1 MCLCA
6 WKVSFVGDIYE
17 LKLSVVMLYV
27 VGMYQSVLYTL
38 GKEFELRFGV
48 KRALS
53 TKRSA
58 AGIFSETGQ
67 ALKQNW

>member
-6 WKVSFVGDIYE
+6 LKVSLVGYIYIYE

-38 GKEFELRFGV
+38 EKEFELRFGV
-48 KRALS
+48 KKGS
-53 TKRSA
+53 
-58 AGIFSETGQ
+58 I
-67 ALKQNW
+67 N

>member
-6 WKVSFVGDIYE
+6 WKVSFVGYIHE

-38 GKEFELRFGV
+38 EKEFELRFGV
-48 KRALS
+48 KKGS
-53 TKRSA
+53 
-58 AGIFSETGQ
+58 I
-67 ALKQNW
+67 N

>member
-6 WKVSFVGDIYE
+6 WKVSFVGYIYE

-27 VGMYQSVLYTL
+27 VGTYQSVLYTL
-38 GKEFELRFGV
+38 KKEFELRFGV
-48 KRALS
+48 KREVT

-58 AGIFSETGQ
+58 AEIFSETGR